1 MAADN
6 VWPELLAGEADTIDT
21 LIARLNAATAE
32 SGLVFEKD
40 ALDIERPEDWGAV
53 ELVNTKDEWADGK
66 IIDRTYVL
74 DVWAAVSDRGSD
86 WLGKVEQVYLDY
98 GDLIWYRL
106 AERGYLHDV
115 KKSLWR
121 WRVEI
126 DMSRTPEDEEDC
138 CMLFEA
144 EWTEDDSRDLT
155 GWITTAQASEIAEA
169 FTAGKCVTV
178 HLQPV
183 TSAYWRSDSFRETW
197 LKMIGYAPAIEAG
210 YTSGRRPAQFM
221 FPCSDV
227 TQEGRYAPV
236 QENISS
242 VEVLDDGKL
251 YFKIM
256 RSE

>member
-6 VWPELLAGEADTIDT
+6 VWPDLLAGEADTIDT

-86 WLGKVEQVYLDY
+86 WLGKVEQVFLEY

-138 CMLFEA
+138 CMLFETEFIDETESGTLGWRTLADA
-144 EWTEDDSRDLT
+144 E
-155 GWITTAQASEIAEA
+155 EIGAA
-169 FTAGKCVTV
+169 FAAGKCVTV
-178 HLQPV
+178 HMVPP
-183 TSAYWRSDSFRETW
+183 TSDRQTEAIAFREAY
-197 LKMIGYAPAIEAG
+197 LRMIGYAPERNKRFA
-210 YTSGRRPAQFM
+210 PAQYV
-221 FPCSDV
+221 FPCRDTICQSEELLPNWIIKSTSID
-227 TQEGRYAPV
+227 
-236 QENISS
+236 SS
-242 VEVLDDGKL
+242 GKL
-251 YFKIM
+251 FFEVEIQL
-256 RSE
+256 

>member
-1 MAADN
+1 MDN

-21 LIARLNAATAE
+21 LISRLNAATAE

-40 ALDIERPEDWGAV
+40 ALDIERPEDWGTV

-86 WLGKVEQVYLDY
+86 WLGKVEQVFLDY

-126 DMSRTPEDEEDC
+126 DMSRTPEDEGDEDG
-138 CMLFEA
+138 MLFD
-144 EWTEDDSRDLT
+144 TQFVTDSGGFYMET
-155 GWITTAQASEIAEA
+155 NASADEIADA
-169 FTAGKCVTV
+169 FMAGKCVTV
-178 HLQPV
+178 YIPNVEGALRQQV
-183 TSAYWRSDSFRETW
+183 W
-197 LKMIGYAPAIEAG
+197 LKMIGYAPEMVNG
-210 YTSGRRPAQFM
+210 YGETLPELFM
-221 FPCSDV
+221 FPCADV
-227 TQEGRYAPV
+227 LTETSEDRYLPQTLIV
-236 QENISS
+236 RVFRHEN
-242 VEVLDDGKL
+242 GKL
-251 YFKIM
+251 RFM
-256 RSE
+256 LMP

>member
-86 WLGKVEQVYLDY
+86 WLGKVEQVFLDY

-126 DMSRTPEDEEDC
+126 DIERVPEDAETPEE
-138 CMLFEA
+138 
-144 EWTEDDSRDLT
+144 RD
-155 GWITTAQASEIAEA
+155 
-169 FTAGKCVTV
+169 
-178 HLQPV
+178 
-183 TSAYWRSDSFRETW
+183 
-197 LKMIGYAPAIEAG
+197 
-210 YTSGRRPAQFM
+210 
-221 FPCSDV
+221 
-227 TQEGRYAPV
+227 
-236 QENISS
+236 
-242 VEVLDDGKL
+242 
-251 YFKIM
+251 
-256 RSE
+256 

>member
-86 WLGKVEQVYLDY
+86 WLGKVEQVFLDY

-138 CMLFEA
+138 CMLFETEFIDGDMGEGTVGWRTVADAA
-144 EWTEDDSRDLT
+144 EL
-155 GWITTAQASEIAEA
+155 GAA
-169 FTAGKCVTV
+169 FSAGKGVTV
-178 HLQPV
+178 HLAPPTPSWQASSLV
-183 TSAYWRSDSFRETW
+183 FREAY
-197 LKMIGYAPAIEAG
+197 LRMIGYAPKK
-210 YTSGRRPAQFM
+210 SSRVPAQYM
-221 FPCSDV
+221 FPCKDV
-227 TQEGRYAPV
+227 ACQSQETVPTWGIVKVREESAGTLFFEV
-236 QENISS
+236 Q
-242 VEVLDDGKL
+242 
-251 YFKIM
+251 M
-256 RSE
+256 SE

>member
-1 MAADN
+1 MDN

-21 LIARLNAATAE
+21 LISRLNAATAE

-86 WLGKVEQVYLDY
+86 WLGKVEAVFLEY
-98 GDLIWYRL
+98 GDLIWYQL

-126 DMSRTPEDEEDC
+126 DMSRTPEDEEDDAVV
-138 CMLFEA
+138 FEA
-144 EWTEDDSRDLT
+144 VFTTPDMEENIY
-155 GWITTAQASEIAEA
+155 GWVTTAHATEIADA
-169 FTAGKCVTV
+169 FIAGKCVTV
-178 HLQPV
+178 HLQAEPEEWGHDE
-183 TSAYWRSDSFRETW
+183 AYREAW
-197 LKMIGYAPAIEAG
+197 LKMVGYAQGFSTME
-210 YTSGRRPAQFM
+210 YTRPAQFM
-221 FPCSDV
+221 FPCEDV
-227 TQEGRYAPV
+227 ICDDNSKTQASIGQVKTTADGR
-236 QENISS
+236 
-242 VEVLDDGKL
+242 L
-251 YFKIM
+251 YFEIAQ
-256 RSE
+256 

>member
-138 CMLFEA
+138 CMLFETVWIDA
-144 EWTEDDSRDLT
+144 ETQDE
-155 GWITTAQASEIAEA
+155 TAWETVADASVIREA
-169 FTAGKCVTV
+169 FKAGKCVTV
-178 HLQPV
+178 HLVAP
-183 TSAYWRSDSFRETW
+183 TNNTWDYRLRETW
-197 LKMIGYAPAIEAG
+197 IRMIGYAPEIYGEESQHYGEEWIFVNGSALIDGRETPVSVIGAIGESEE
-210 YTSGRRPAQFM
+210 T
-221 FPCSDV
+221 
-227 TQEGRYAPV
+227 
-236 QENISS
+236 
-242 VEVLDDGKL
+242 GKL
-251 YFKIM
+251 RFSNRGGK
-256 RSE
+256 

>member
-1 MAADN
+1 MDN

-86 WLGKVEQVYLDY
+86 WLGKVEQVFLEY

-126 DMSRTPEDEEDC
+126 DMSRTPEDEEDDAVV
-138 CMLFEA
+138 FETVYKKGEEIYDA
-144 EWTEDDSRDLT
+144 WFESLAD
-155 GWITTAQASEIAEA
+155 ASEIAAA
-169 FTAGKCVTV
+169 FKAGKCVTV
-178 HLQPV
+178 HLPV
-183 TSAYWRSDSFRETW
+183 TEESHGVFPAECW
-197 LKMIGYAPAIEAG
+197 LKMVGYMPRTERQDIQGE
-210 YTSGRRPAQFM
+210 YWPEDFM
-221 FPCSDV
+221 FPCTSVKGDR
-227 TQEGRYAPV
+227 EGVLPQGWLSYITV
-236 QENISS
+236 DEN
-242 VEVLDDGKL
+242 GKL
-251 YFKIM
+251 RFQIYID
-256 RSE
+256 